1 MILHHFIFI
10 FTLKKKKHIGRFTFY
25 GNFFFIILK
34 YRPVF
39 GNGKCRFGVVL
50 IVLMCVS
57 AKGEG
62 RIVGAS
68 ELVGGHNCHFLFLS
82 AFAFLGCSLT
92 QCVRDVFIN

>member
-34 YRPVF
+34 FRPVF

-57 AKGEG
+57 AKGELSVG
-62 RIVGAS
+62 QSWSEVIIVIS
-68 ELVGGHNCHFLFLS
+68 FFCLLLLFW
-82 AFAFLGCSLT
+82 
-92 QCVRDVFIN
+92 VVP